1 MMKIRALAVG
11 ALVAAGVLVS
21 GRLAAQ
27 PAVDL
32 STPEATVRSYWRLQE
47 SLDSVAASI
56 LSGPEERDPFAQVR
70 HGYEQTVA
78 GRAREV
84 LTAPFVR
91 ETFSREVEAVDS
103 AGPGLAHVIARIR
116 NTTPIPAGAELTHE
130 QEELRNDGQQF
141 RYLLE
146 REGDAWRITQ
156 VQHWSDLGAGWQ
168 DILTDEMR
176 IPVFARW

>member
-1 MMKIRALAVG
+1 MKLRGFIGG
-11 ALVAAGVLVS
+11 ALMAAGVLFP
-21 GRLAAQ
+21 GGAAAQ
-27 PAVDL
+27 AAVDL

-47 SLDSVAASI
+47 ALDSVAAAM
-56 LSGPEERDPFAQVR
+56 LSGPSANDPFAQVR
-70 HGYEQTVA
+70 AGYEQTVT

-84 LTAPFVR
+84 LAAPFVR

-116 NTTPIPAGAELTHE
+116 NTTPIPAGAVLIHE
-130 QEELRNDGQQF
+130 QEELRTEGQEF
-141 RYLLE
+141 RYLLV
-146 REGDAWRITQ
+146 REGDGWRITQ
-156 VQHWSDLGAGWQ
+156 VQRWSDLGDGWQ